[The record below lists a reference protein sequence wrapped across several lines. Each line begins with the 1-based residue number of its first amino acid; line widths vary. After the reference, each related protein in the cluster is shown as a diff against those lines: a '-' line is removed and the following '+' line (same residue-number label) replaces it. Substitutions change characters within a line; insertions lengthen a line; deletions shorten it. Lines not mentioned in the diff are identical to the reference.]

1 MPYVGRDSAG
11 RVVALAE
18 TPSDGMS
25 ESLPASH
32 PDLLDF
38 LFRDTGG
45 DRGSSR
51 FLASDLAFIRV
62 VEDLVAVLVEKRIIA
77 FTDLPPAAQ
86 DKLLDRRSLRSY
98 LSDVSGVFEN
108 GGEGKI
114 I

>member
-1 MPYVGRDSAG
+1 MPYVSRDAAG
-11 RVVALAE
+11 KVIALSE
-18 TPSDGMS
+18 SPGDGMS

-45 DRGSSR
+45 ERASSR

-62 VEDLVAVLVEKRIIA
+62 AVLVEKRVIA

-98 LSDVSGVFEN
+98 LSDVSGVFEA
-108 GGEGKI
+108 GEGKI

>member
-1 MPYVGRDSAG
+1 MPYVSRDAQG
-11 RVVALAE
+11 RVVGLFEQATEAAA
-18 TPSDGMS
+18 

-32 PDLLDF
+32 PDVLDF

-45 DRGSSR
+45 ERNSAR

-62 VEDLVAVLVEKRIIA
+62 VEDLVAVLVEKRVIA

-86 DKLLDRRSLRSY
+86 DKLLDRRSMRSY
-98 LSDVSGVFEN
+98 LSGVSGVFS
-108 GGEGKI
+108 GDGESKI

>member
-1 MPYVGRDSAG
+1 MPYVSRDAAG
-11 RVVALAE
+11 KVVGLSEEATE
-18 TPSDGMS
+18 GSS

-32 PDLLDF
+32 PDILDF
-38 LFRDTGG
+38 LFRDTGAE
-45 DRGSSR
+45 RASSR

-62 VEDLVAVLVEKRIIA
+62 VEDLVAVLIEKRVIA

-98 LSDVSGVFEN
+98 LSDVSWVLES
-108 GGEGKI
+108 GEGKI

>member
-1 MPYVGRDSAG
+1 MPYVSRDSAG
-11 RVVALAE
+11 KVVGLSDA
-18 TPSDGMS
+18 PSDQAV

-32 PDLLDF
+32 PDVLDF
-38 LFRDTGG
+38 LFRDTGAE
-45 DRGSSR
+45 RASAR

-62 VEDLVAVLVEKRIIA
+62 VEDLVALLVEKRAIA
-77 FTDLPPAAQ
+77 FTDLPAAAQ

-98 LSDVSGVFEN
+98 LSGVSGVFE

>member
-1 MPYVGRDSAG
+1 MPYVSRDADGKVVGLFEHSAPD
-11 RVVALAE
+11 ADE
-18 TPSDGMS
+18 N
-25 ESLPASH
+25 LPASH
-32 PDLLDF
+32 PDVLDF

-45 DRGSSR
+45 DRTSSR

-62 VEDLVAVLVEKRIIA
+62 VEDLVAVLVEKRVIA
-77 FTDLPPAAQ
+77 FTDLPAPAQ

-98 LSDVSGVFEN
+98 LSGVSGVFE

>member
-1 MPYVGRDSAG
+1 MLYVSRDAAG
-11 RVVALAE
+11 KVIALSENA
-18 TPSDGMS
+18 SDGIG

-45 DRGSSR
+45 ERVSSR

-62 VEDLVAVLVEKRIIA
+62 VEDLVAVLIEKRVIA

-98 LSDVSGVFEN
+98 LSDVSGVFED
-108 GGEGKI
+108 GEGKI